1 MEDTTMKKTYINPEV
16 EVIKLASQMQILNG
30 SGVLTG
36 GVPGEEYTDTD
47 VSFGREEDFDF
58 DNF

>member
-1 MEDTTMKKTYINPEV
+1 MKKTYINPEV

-30 SGVLTG
+30 SGVTTG
-36 GVPGEEYTDTD
+36 SVPGEEYTDTD

>member
-1 MEDTTMKKTYINPEV
+1 MKKTYINPEV

-30 SGVLTG
+30 SGVTTG

-47 VSFGREEDFDF
+47 VSFAREFDEAIDF